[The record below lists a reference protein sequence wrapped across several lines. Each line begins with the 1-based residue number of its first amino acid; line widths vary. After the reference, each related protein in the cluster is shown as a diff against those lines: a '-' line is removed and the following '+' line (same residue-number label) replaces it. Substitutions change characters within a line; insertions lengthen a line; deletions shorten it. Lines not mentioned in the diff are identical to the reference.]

1 MRPLTARELRT
12 GLDEMQEAFDWCL
25 GVQGGPIP
33 PPSLRNI
40 RDVYLAV
47 TGDVEFYG
55 VYNSEQSQLNAASTT
70 TLPGLAQQH
79 TTGL

>member
-1 MRPLTARELRT
+1 
-12 GLDEMQEAFDWCL
+12 MQEAFDWCM
-25 GVQGGPIP
+25 GVQSGPTP

-55 VYNSEQSQLNAASTT
+55 VFSPENSQLSAASTT
-70 TLPGLAQQH
+70 TLPGLACW
-79 TTGL
+79 